1 MIGSARCLLGIDCGS
16 TRVRVV
22 RLERRAGRT
31 RLSGVA
37 VRDVPDDTFQGTDAD
52 ADALGAVVEQLVD
65 ELSGRG
71 AKCVLG
77 MADADATLHSV
88 AFPAMSW
95 HARRRA
101 AEFESDRWSRWAR
114 QARVVRV
121 FPLDAARRN
130 CVLAIAARAALQR
143 ILRIARCA
151 KLRVAVV
158 DHVAY
163 AHRRA
168 FPGYDAVLDMGS
180 TVATFHEFG
189 EAVPRSFA
197 VPEGAGSA
205 ITAAIA
211 RDLAVPGALAEARKR
226 VVGTAGAGLDAR
238 RAFVERIGSLVRA
251 LWSDPSRRSIALVGN
266 GSRLDRLA
274 AELAAQ
280 TLARVEHPVGDVLR
294 TGTYP
299 EDVVRAAAP
308 DWSLAAGLALG
319 YLR

>member
-1 MIGSARCLLGIDCGS
+1 MIGTARCRLGIDCGS

-22 RLERRAGRT
+22 RLERCAGRT
-31 RLSGVA
+31 RLGAVA
-37 VRDVPDDTFQGTDAD
+37 VRDLPVGILQGTDAD
-52 ADALGAVVEQLVD
+52 ADALGTVLEQLVD
-65 ELSGRG
+65 ELAARRV
-71 AKCVLG
+71 KCVLG
-77 MADADATLHSV
+77 MADADATLHPV

-121 FPLDAARRN
+121 YPLDAVRRN

-143 ILRIARCA
+143 ILRITRCA
-151 KLRVAVV
+151 KVRVAVV

-163 AHRRA
+163 AYRRV
-168 FPGYDAVLDMGS
+168 FPGYDAVLDMG
-180 TVATFHEFG
+180 ATGATLHEFG
-189 EAVPRSFA
+189 EPVPRSFA
-197 VPEGAGSA
+197 VPEGAGNA

-211 RDLAVPGALAEARKR
+211 RDLAVPDALAEARKR

-266 GSRLDRLA
+266 ASRLDRLA
-274 AELAAQ
+274 AELAAG
-280 TLARVEHPVGDVLR
+280 TLARVEHPIGDVLR

-299 EDVVRAAAP
+299 DDVVRAAAP